1 MTEPV
6 RFLAVSGSLRKASFN
21 SALIRAAIE
30 LAPAGIEIEVADI
43 GALPHYD
50 DDVNA
55 TGFPEPVARFRDQ
68 CAKADAF
75 LMATPEY
82 NYSIPGVL
90 KNAIDWA
97 SRPPSQ
103 PFAGK
108 VLGIVGATPYAGGT
122 VRAQVHLRQ
131 IAVFLDLHVVN
142 KPEVLVRQ
150 AKDAFDGQGKLT
162 DETTRKLLAQL
173 LDAMARFTRKLEG

>member
-1 MTEPV
+1 MTDAV
-6 RFLAVSGSLRKASFN
+6 RVLAISGSLRKGSYN
-21 SALIRAAIE
+21 TALLRAAIE
-30 LAPAGIEIEVADI
+30 LAPEGVTLEIADI

-50 DDVNA
+50 DDVYA
-55 TGFPEPVARFRDQ
+55 KGFPEPIARFRDQ
-68 CAKADAF
+68 CSNAEAF

-82 NYSIPGVL
+82 NYSISGVL

-97 SRPPSQ
+97 SRPPNQ

-108 VLGIVGATPYAGGT
+108 VLGIVGATPYLGGT

-142 KPEVLVRQ
+142 KPEVQVRQ
-150 AKDAFDGQGKLT
+150 AKDHFDADNKLT
-162 DETTRKLLAQL
+162 DETTKKLLRQHLEVLAKL
-173 LDAMARFTRKLEG
+173 TRRLR